1 MRALLAASFVT
12 ALIVPNL
19 PAMAQTADTYP
30 GKPIR
35 VVVPFPPGGAIDLF
49 ARRIGDKMRETLGQP
64 IIVDNRPGAGTLIG
78 TEHVAR
84 SAPDGYTIFLTSPG
98 GLIQAPALY
107 SNLKFDPAKDFKPL
121 TKVADV
127 AVALI
132 VRADLEAK
140 TVSELVD
147 YLRRNPGKTSYA
159 SFGSGSTM
167 HIYSE
172 AFKTVT
178 GTDSVHVPYK
188 GDAPSMQG
196 LIGGE
201 VQYLFTN
208 PVSAIIF
215 QKQGRVRILAVTGE
229 RRVPALPDT
238 PTMAEAGF
246 KGFEPVGWY
255 AYFAPA
261 GLPEPIAKR
270 LHTTISDI
278 LKTPD
283 MQAFLKEQGTIPGSV
298 GLDEFGATLDAER
311 NTWYRM
317 IKDNGIRVE

>member
-1 MRALLAASFVT
+1 MKILSAAALLAS
-12 ALIVPNL
+12 LMVPNL
-19 PAMAQTADTYP
+19 PAMAQPADAYP
-30 GKPIR
+30 SKPIR

-49 ARRIGDKMRETLGQP
+49 ARRIGERMRDALGQP

-84 SAPDGYTIFLTSPG
+84 SAADGYTIFLTSPG
-98 GLIQAPALY
+98 GLVQAPALY
-107 SNLKFDPAKDFKPL
+107 SNLKFDPAKDFTPL
-121 TKVADV
+121 IKVADV

-140 TVSELVD
+140 NVSELVD

-159 SFGSGSTM
+159 SFGAGSTM

-172 AFKTVT
+172 NLKKVT

-270 LHTTISDI
+270 LHATISDI
-278 LKTPD
+278 LEAPD
-283 MQAFLKEQGTIPGSV
+283 MQAFLKEQGTIPGSI
-298 GLDEFGATLDAER
+298 GLQEFAATLDAER
-311 NTWYRM
+311 DTWYRM
-317 IKDNGIRVE
+317 IKDNGIKVE